1 MRHEQ
6 ISIVE
11 AIRLDEARLARLDEE
26 RQIVNERLRH
36 LHAQLAALKVAATPS
51 IESSS
56 LSPDEKISLFRSLFR
71 GREDVFPKLWI
82 SRKGDRKGYMPACA
96 NDGSYSLCGKCK
108 NPRIKCSDC
117 DRQAYILVSDKVIR
131 EHLQGK
137 QTIGVYPLLPDDT
150 CRFLAVDFDKTS
162 WQEDV
167 AAFRETCSSI
177 DLPVAVERSRSGN
190 GAHVWFFFTEP
201 VMASVARVMGCYL
214 ITETM
219 SRRHQLSMESYDRLF
234 PSQDTMPRGGFGNLI
249 ALPLQGEP
257 RKQGNSAFVDE
268 FFVPYSDQWSYLVS
282 LKRLTPQEVQAIADK
297 AVRKGQVIGLKLPS
311 DHDEEQ
317 APWERS
323 PSGRLP
329 EQRIKGNLPKKI
341 TAVIAQRIF
350 IETKGIPSAL
360 LNRIKRLAAFQNP
373 EFYKK
378 QKMRLSTHN
387 TPRVIAC
394 FEDLPEYVALP
405 RGCRDALQALL
416 DEYGIALHLDDKR
429 QAGTPTAFTFQGTLS
444 DIQQQTVDELMK
456 HDIGIF
462 VAPPGSGKTVVGAWL
477 AAARNCSTLVLV
489 HRKPLLDQWVAQLS
503 RFLDLPPKTIGTI
516 GSGKSKATGVL
527 DVAMMQSLVRKDEV
541 ADLVA
546 NYGQII
552 VDECH
557 HLPAFS
563 FERVLAEVKAKC
575 VVGLT
580 ATPYRRD
587 GHQPIIH
594 LQCGPT
600 RFSLTR
606 KQLAT
611 DEAFA
616 RQLILR
622 ETGFSLSDTD
632 SEKTIQEIYAR
643 LTSDRQRNHL
653 ILDDIRQSLADGRS
667 PILLTERKDHLEF
680 LAGELRDSVKH
691 LVVLQGG
698 MGVKQR
704 RKVMEHLASIPDDE
718 ERLILAT
725 GRYIGEGFD
734 DARLDT
740 LFLALPFSWKGM
752 LIQYAG
758 RLHRLHPGKEEVRV
772 YDYVDGAVPMLA
784 KMHEKRMKGFRSMGY
799 LKSTSQTIF

>member
-1 MRHEQ
+1 MNHDPKL
-6 ISIVE
+6 IIE
-11 AIRLDEARLARLDEE
+11 AIRQEETRLAELDEE
-26 RQIVNERLRH
+26 RRGVAERLQQLR
-36 LHAQLAALKVAATPS
+36 AQLATLETEATFAT
-51 IESSS
+51 ESSS
-56 LSPDEKISLFRSLFR
+56 LTKSDKITLFRSLFR

-96 NDGSYSLCGKCK
+96 NDGIYTLCGKRK
-108 NPRIKCSDC
+108 FPRIKCGDC
-117 DRQAYILVSDKVIR
+117 DHQAYIPVSDEMIR

-150 CRFLAVDFDKTS
+150 CRFLAVDFDKAS

-167 AAFRETCSSI
+167 AAFRETCYSLGVS
-177 DLPVAVERSRSGN
+177 VAVERSRSGN

-201 VMASVARVMGCYL
+201 VTAAVARIMGCYL

-249 ALPLQGEP
+249 ALPLQWEP
-257 RKQGNSAFVDE
+257 RKQRNSVFVDE
-268 FFVPYSDQWSYLVS
+268 SFIPYPDQWSYLSS
-282 LKRLTPQEVQAIADK
+282 LRRLSPQEVQATADK
-297 AVRKGQVIGLKLPS
+297 AVRKGQVIGLRLPS
-311 DHDEEQ
+311 DGDEEQ

-329 EQRIKGNLPKKI
+329 VQHIKGKLPKKV
-341 TAVIAQRIF
+341 TAVLAQRIF
-350 IETKGIPSAL
+350 VEKKSLPAPLI
-360 LNRIKRLAAFQNP
+360 NRIKRLAAFQNP

-378 QKMRLSTHN
+378 QKMRLSTHS

-394 FEDLPEYVALP
+394 FDELSEHVALP
-405 RGCRDALQALL
+405 RGCLDALQALL
-416 DEYGIALHLDDKR
+416 AEHGISLKLDEKR
-429 QAGTPTAFTFQGTLS
+429 QSGVPTDLTFQGTLT
-444 DIQQQTVDELMK
+444 DVQQQTVDELMR

-503 RFLDLPPKTIGTI
+503 RFLDLPPKSIGTI
-516 GSGKSKATGVL
+516 GSGKSKATKVL

-546 NYGQII
+546 DYGQVI

-563 FERVLAEVKAKC
+563 FERVLAEVKARY

-600 RFSLTR
+600 RFSLHR
-606 KQLAT
+606 KQQAG
-611 DEAFA
+611 EGAFT
-616 RQLILR
+616 RRLILR
-622 ETGFSLSDTD
+622 ETGFSLSETD
-632 SEKTIQEIYAR
+632 SEATIQEIYAR
-643 LTSDRQRNHL
+643 LTTDRQRNKL
-653 ILDDIRQSLADGRS
+653 ILDDIRQALADGRS

-680 LAGELRDSVKH
+680 FAGELRDIVKH
-691 LVVLQGG
+691 MIVLQGG

-704 RKVMEHLASIPDDE
+704 RKVMEHLASIPGEE

-752 LIQYAG
+752 LVQYAG

-784 KMHEKRMKGFRSMGY
+784 KMHDKRMKGFRTMGY
-799 LKSTSQTIF
+799 MQRDL

>member
-1 MRHEQ
+1 MNHDPKL
-6 ISIVE
+6 IIE
-11 AIRLDEARLARLDEE
+11 AIRQEEARLAELDEE
-26 RQIVNERLRH
+26 RRGVAERLQ
-36 LHAQLAALKVAATPS
+36 QLRTRLATLETEATS
-51 IESSS
+51 ATESSS
-56 LSPDEKISLFRSLFR
+56 LTQSDKITLFRSLFR

-82 SRKGDRKGYMPACA
+82 SRKGDRTGYMPACA
-96 NDGSYSLCGKCK
+96 NDGNYTLCGKRK
-108 NPRIKCSDC
+108 FPRIKCGDC
-117 DRQAYILVSDKVIR
+117 DHQAYIPVSDEMIR

-150 CRFLAVDFDKTS
+150 CRFLAMDFDKAS

-167 AAFRETCSSI
+167 AAFRETCSS
-177 DLPVAVERSRSGN
+177 LGVSVAVERSRSGN

-201 VMASVARVMGCYL
+201 VTAAIARLMGCYL

-249 ALPLQGEP
+249 ALPLQWEP
-257 RKQGNSAFVDE
+257 RKQRNSVFVDE
-268 FFVPYSDQWSYLVS
+268 SFIPYPDQWSYLSS
-282 LKRLTPQEVQAIADK
+282 LRRLSPQEVQATADK
-297 AVRKGQVIGLKLPS
+297 AVRKGQVIGLRLPS
-311 DHDEEQ
+311 DGDEEQ

-329 EQRIKGNLPKKI
+329 VQHIKGKLPKKV
-341 TAVIAQRIF
+341 TAVLAQRIF
-350 IETKGIPSAL
+350 VEKKSLPAPLI
-360 LNRIKRLAAFQNP
+360 NRIKRLAAFQNP

-378 QKMRLSTHN
+378 QKMRLSTHS

-394 FEDLPEYVALP
+394 FDELSEHVALP
-405 RGCRDALQALL
+405 RGCLDAPQALL
-416 DEYGIALHLDDKR
+416 AEHDISLKLDEKR
-429 QAGTPTAFTFQGTLS
+429 QSGVPTDLTFQGTLT
-444 DIQQQTVDELMK
+444 DVQQQTVDELVR

-503 RFLDLPPKTIGTI
+503 RFLDLPPKSIGTI
-516 GSGKSKATGVL
+516 GSGKSKATKVL

-546 NYGQII
+546 DYGQVI

-563 FERVLAEVKAKC
+563 FERVLAEVKARY

-600 RFSLTR
+600 RFSLHR
-606 KQLAT
+606 KQQAGKG
-611 DEAFA
+611 AFT
-616 RQLILR
+616 RRLILR
-622 ETGFSLSDTD
+622 ETGFTLSETD
-632 SEKTIQEIYAR
+632 SEATIQEIYAR
-643 LTSDRQRNHL
+643 LTTDRQRNNL
-653 ILDDIRQSLADGRS
+653 ILDDIRQALAEGRS

-680 LAGELRDSVKH
+680 FAGELRDIVKH
-691 LVVLQGG
+691 MIVLQGG

-704 RKVMEHLASIPDDE
+704 RKVMEHLAAIPGEE

-752 LIQYAG
+752 LVQYAG

-784 KMHEKRMKGFRSMGY
+784 KMHDKRMKGFRAMGY
-799 LKSTSQTIF
+799 EQREL